1 MWWCHFSFSNA
12 LSVDFV
18 KHVIRYQN
26 YRSKHRRCSV
36 RKGFLGNF
44 AKLTGKHLCKRLF
57 FDKVAALRPATR
69 LKERLWHRCF
79 PVDLAKFLRTPFL
92 QNTSERLLLGLCKGA
107 TRIFKGRGHI
117 SITGHIHFHDFI

>member
-12 LSVDFV
+12 LLVDFV

-26 YRSKHRRCSV
+26 YRSNPRRFSV
-36 RKGFLGNF
+36 RKGFLENF
-44 AKLTGKHLCKRLF
+44 AKLTGKQLRQWLF
-57 FDKVAALRPATR
+57 FNKVAALRAATR
-69 LKERLWHRCF
+69 LKKRLWHRCF
-79 PVDLAKFLRTPFL
+79 PADLAKFLRTPFL
-92 QNTSERLLLGLCKGA
+92 QNTSGRLLLGLCKGA